1 MLKPALNELV
11 FDYVGAWNKREL
23 DELVSFFD
31 QDALYEDH
39 GLGMA
44 ARGKGAIRRYLADV
58 FVALPDAT
66 MMFAASPL
74 VGDDRAYIEWVMSGT
89 EKGEL
94 AGTRPGD
101 RRFEVCGAS
110 VMVMEHGKIVKK
122 TDYFDPALLAGREAV
137 EGRHPASSKPLVLA
151 GKTEGAT
158 WGSIPEEED
167 NVSWGE

>member
-1 MLKPALNELV
+1 M

-39 GLGMA
+39 GLGTA
-44 ARGKGAIRRYLADV
+44 VRGKGAIRRYLADV
-58 FVALPDAT
+58 FAALPDAT

-74 VGDDRAYIEWVMSGT
+74 VGDDRACIEWVMSGT

-101 RRFEVCGAS
+101 RRFEVRGAS
-110 VMVMEHGKIVKK
+110 VMAIEHGKIVKK
-122 TDYFDPALLAGREAV
+122 TDYFDLATLAGRRAI
-137 EGRHPASSKPLVLA
+137 EGRDAGSSGPLVLA
-151 GKTEGAT
+151 SKTEGTT
-158 WGSIPEEED
+158 WGSVLEDED